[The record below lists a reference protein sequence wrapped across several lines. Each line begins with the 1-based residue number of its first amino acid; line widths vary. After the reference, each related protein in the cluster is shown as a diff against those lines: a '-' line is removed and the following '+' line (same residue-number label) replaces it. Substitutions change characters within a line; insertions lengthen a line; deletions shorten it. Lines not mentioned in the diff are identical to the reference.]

1 MLGRCGKVNPQSIKS
16 DAKGLLEA
24 LKSTRIVTPSD
35 PGFGDWQRS
44 GTYRCVLS
52 YRLGVPFFSV
62 PKPCSACSSIFAWNI
77 YGDQS
82 ISCVGIVG
90 IKHRHNIV
98 GDTLV
103 DICFRSRISAS
114 KEVHYA
120 CLSPLKQTG
129 MIDFVPGCAVIEAA
143 KRKRIVMFIPGDYAC
158 ACLDGNDAWIL
169 RIGTR
174 VMDAP
179 QSPDRVFDFPVV
191 EPEPEPVSEQ
201 VPVVA
206 PVNINGWIE

>member
-1 MLGRCGKVNPQSIKS
+1 IKS

-24 LKSTRIVTPSD
+24 LKSTVINIWIEGSIYVLSLLLILDLVISIGDSD
-35 PGFGDWQRS
+35 LLVCKLSCSDILIF

-62 PKPCSACSSIFAWNI
+62 PKPCSACSSIFAGNI
-77 YGDQS
+77 YGDHS

-114 KEVHYA
+114 
-120 CLSPLKQTG
+120 LSPLTQTG

-143 KRKRIVMFIPGDYAC
+143 KRKRIKYEAKC
-158 ACLDGNDAWIL
+158 ANIRYGFLPFSFYSSGELEKDTMIL
-169 RIGTR
+169 LKRIQKFFVTQDIG
-174 VMDAP
+174 A
-179 QSPDRVFDFPVV
+179 
-191 EPEPEPVSEQ
+191 
-201 VPVVA
+201 
-206 PVNINGWIE
+206 